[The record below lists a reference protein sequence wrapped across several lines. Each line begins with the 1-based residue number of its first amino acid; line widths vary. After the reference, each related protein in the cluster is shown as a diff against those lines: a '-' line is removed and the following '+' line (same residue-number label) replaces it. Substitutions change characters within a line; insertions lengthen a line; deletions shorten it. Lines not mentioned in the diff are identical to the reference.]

1 MNTKNNQRT
10 RLSKLLFKNALM
22 DLLKEKGSVAKISVR
37 ELCDRAELN
46 RSTFYAHY
54 NEPNDL
60 LMEIE
65 TELLDATEEHL
76 KKIGEENDAGAHK
89 YILSFLKY
97 IKQNDKQFRTLLID
111 SADPEFR
118 SRFMQQSIIQFVE
131 NLRIELPKELEQY
144 IFSYILNGSTG
155 IIIQWIRSDYAVNE
169 NEIVNLLFLINQSAL
184 VNLNLTPK
192 LTATRLENNKKM
204 SQDFIQN
211 RIKNQFKKSKR

>member
-111 SADPEFR
+111 SADPKFR

-131 NLRIELPKELEQY
+131 NLRIELSKELEQY

-169 NEIVNLLFLINQSAL
+169 NEIVNLLFSINQSAL
-184 VNLNLTPK
+184 VNYH
-192 LTATRLENNKKM
+192 LEH
-204 SQDFIQN
+204 
-211 RIKNQFKKSKR
+211 

>member
-89 YILSFLKY
+89 YILSFLQY

-131 NLRIELPKELEQY
+131 NLRIELSKELEQY

-169 NEIVNLLFLINQSAL
+169 NEIVNLLFSINQSAL
-184 VNLNLTPK
+184 VNFNLTPK
-192 LTATRLENNKKM
+192 LTATRLENNKK
-204 SQDFIQN
+204 
-211 RIKNQFKKSKR
+211 

>member
-22 DLLKEKGSVAKISVR
+22 DLLKEKGSVTKISVR
-37 ELCDRAELN
+37 ELCDQAELN

-54 NEPNDL
+54 NEPKDL
-60 LMEIE
+60 LYEIE

-76 KKIGEENDAGAHK
+76 KKIGKENDAGAQK
-89 YILSFLKY
+89 YILSFLQY
-97 IKQNDKQFRTLLID
+97 IRQNDKQFRTLLID

-118 SRFMQQSIIQFVE
+118 ARFMQQSIIQFVD

-169 NEIVNLLFLINQSAL
+169 KEIVNLLFSINQNAL
-184 VNLNLTPK
+184 VNLVL
-192 LTATRLENNKKM
+192 A
-204 SQDFIQN
+204 
-211 RIKNQFKKSKR
+211 

>member
-89 YILSFLKY
+89 YILSFLQY

-144 IFSYILNGSTG
+144 ILSYILNGSTG
-155 IIIQWIRSDYAVNE
+155 IIIQWIRSDYVVNE

-192 LTATRLENNKKM
+192 LTATRLENN
-204 SQDFIQN
+204 
-211 RIKNQFKKSKR
+211 IK

>member
-89 YILSFLKY
+89 YILSFLQY

-111 SADPEFR
+111 SDDPKFR

-131 NLRIELPKELEQY
+131 NLRIELSKELEQY

-169 NEIVNLLFLINQSAL
+169 NEIVNLLFSINQSAL
-184 VNLNLTPK
+184 VNFNLTPK
-192 LTATRLENNKKM
+192 LTATRLENNKK
-204 SQDFIQN
+204 
-211 RIKNQFKKSKR
+211 

>member
-76 KKIGEENDAGAHK
+76 KKIGEENAAGAHK
-89 YILSFLKY
+89 YILSFLQY

-111 SADPEFR
+111 SFDPEFR

-184 VNLNLTPK
+184 VNFNLTPK
-192 LTATRLENNKKM
+192 LTATRLENNKK
-204 SQDFIQN
+204 
-211 RIKNQFKKSKR
+211 

>member
-54 NEPNDL
+54 NEPKDL
-60 LMEIE
+60 LYEIE

-89 YILSFLKY
+89 YILSFLQY
-97 IKQNDKQFRTLLID
+97 IRQNEKQFGTLLTD
-111 SADPEFR
+111 TAEPDFR
-118 SRFMQQSIIQFVE
+118 SRFMQQSIIQFVN
-131 NLRIELPKELEQY
+131 NLGIEQPKELEQY
-144 IFSYILNGSTG
+144 VFSYILNGSTG

-169 NEIVNLLFLINQSAL
+169 NEIVNLLFSINQSAL

-192 LTATRLENNKKM
+192 LTATRLENNKK
-204 SQDFIQN
+204 
-211 RIKNQFKKSKR
+211 

>member
-10 RLSKLLFKNALM
+10 RLSKMLFKNALM

-54 NEPNDL
+54 QEPNDL
-60 LMEIE
+60 LIEIE

-76 KKIGEENDAGAHK
+76 KKIGAENDIGAHK
-89 YILSFLKY
+89 YILSFLQY
-97 IKQNDKQFRTLLID
+97 IRQNDKPFRTLLID
-111 SADPEFR
+111 STDPEFR
-118 SRFMQQSIIQFVE
+118 SRFMQQSIIQFVD

-155 IIIQWIRSDYAVNE
+155 IIIQWIRSDYAADE
-169 NEIVNLLFLINQSAL
+169 NDIVNLLFSINHSAL
-184 VNLNLTPK
+184 VNLNLK
-192 LTATRLENNKKM
+192 TA
-204 SQDFIQN
+204 I
-211 RIKNQFKKSKR
+211 

>member
-54 NEPNDL
+54 NEPSDL

-89 YILSFLKY
+89 YILSFLQY

-111 SADPEFR
+111 SADPKFR

-169 NEIVNLLFLINQSAL
+169 NEIVNLLFSINQSVL
-184 VNLNLTPK
+184 VNLNLTSK
-192 LTATRLENNKKM
+192 LTATRLENNKK
-204 SQDFIQN
+204 
-211 RIKNQFKKSKR
+211 

>member
-89 YILSFLKY
+89 YILSFLQY

-169 NEIVNLLFLINQSAL
+169 SEIVNLLFSINQSAL
-184 VNLNLTPK
+184 VNFNLTPK
-192 LTATRLENNKKM
+192 LTATRLENN
-204 SQDFIQN
+204 
-211 RIKNQFKKSKR
+211 

>member
-1 MNTKNNQRT
+1 MNTKNNQRI

-60 LMEIE
+60 LTEIE
-65 TELLDATEEHL
+65 NEILQSTEEHL
-76 KKIGEENDAGAHK
+76 RKIGEENDAGAHK
-89 YILSFLKY
+89 YLLSFLKY
-97 IKQNDKQFRTLLID
+97 IKENDKIFRTLLID
-111 SADPEFR
+111 SADPNFR
-118 SRFMQQSIIQFVE
+118 SRFMQQSIIQFVD
-131 NLRIELPKELEQY
+131 NLRIELPKDFEQY

-169 NEIVNLLFLINQSAL
+169 NEIVNLLFSINQSAL

-192 LTATRLENNKKM
+192 LTATRLENNKK
-204 SQDFIQN
+204 
-211 RIKNQFKKSKR
+211 

>member
-89 YILSFLKY
+89 YILSFLQY

-118 SRFMQQSIIQFVE
+118 SRLCSSQSFS
-131 NLRIELPKELEQY
+131 LSKTLEL
-144 IFSYILNGSTG
+144 N
-155 IIIQWIRSDYAVNE
+155 
-169 NEIVNLLFLINQSAL
+169 FLK
-184 VNLNLTPK
+184 NLNST
-192 LTATRLENNKKM
+192 
-204 SQDFIQN
+204 FF
-211 RIKNQFKKSKR
+211 RIF

>member
-10 RLSKLLFKNALM
+10 RLSKMLFKNALM
-22 DLLKEKGSVAKISVR
+22 DLLKEKGSINKVSVR

-60 LMEIE
+60 LIEIE

-76 KKIGEENDAGAHK
+76 KKIGAENEIGAHK
-89 YILSFLKY
+89 YIRSFLQY
-97 IKQNDKQFRTLLID
+97 IRQNDKPFRALLID
-111 SADPEFR
+111 STDPEFR

-131 NLRIELPKELEQY
+131 NLRIVLPKELEQY

-155 IIIQWIRSDYAVNE
+155 IIIQWIRSDYAADE
-169 NEIVNLLFLINQSAL
+169 NEIVNLLFSINNSAL
-184 VNLNLTPK
+184 VNLNLETG
-192 LTATRLENNKKM
+192 
-204 SQDFIQN
+204 I
-211 RIKNQFKKSKR
+211 

>member
-37 ELCDRAELN
+37 ELCDQAELN

-89 YILSFLKY
+89 YILSFLQY

-111 SADPEFR
+111 SADPEFC

-184 VNLNLTPK
+184 VNFNLTPK
-192 LTATRLENNKKM
+192 LTATRLENNKK
-204 SQDFIQN
+204 
-211 RIKNQFKKSKR
+211 

>member
-89 YILSFLKY
+89 YILSFLQY

-155 IIIQWIRSDYAVNE
+155 IIIQWIRSDYPVNE

-184 VNLNLTPK
+184 VNFNLTPK
-192 LTATRLENNKKM
+192 LTATRLENNKK
-204 SQDFIQN
+204 
-211 RIKNQFKKSKR
+211 

>member
-37 ELCDRAELN
+37 ELCDQAELN

-89 YILSFLKY
+89 YILSFLQY

-169 NEIVNLLFLINQSAL
+169 NEIVNLLFSINQSAL
-184 VNLNLTPK
+184 VNFNLTPK
-192 LTATRLENNKKM
+192 LTATRLENNKK
-204 SQDFIQN
+204 
-211 RIKNQFKKSKR
+211 